1 VTAVRGIDSDHRERR
16 VVGGD
21 GIELSVVERG

>member
-1 VTAVRGIDSDHRERR
+1 MLHSYSTGYKEEINMVISIERR

-21 GIELSVVERG
+21 GGL